1 MPAEL
6 STPLMEAAP
15 AVGVERMVLTI
26 INDVGPTSMPFNEFV
41 VYRAGNIAGERHTV
55 LSWGPLNAPRMMDTV
70 APAAAANIRVR
81 VADEHPATLRR
92 LCQVVLEE
100 ARASAAPL
108 IVHLHQPKSGIVF
121 QLVRRTLATRVPVLF
136 TVHNT
141 YDKYSWPNRVLSA
154 VNFATA
160 DAVTFVSQSAA
171 KAYPAALRCS
181 RVLNRA
187 VPNGVDMARV
197 DALVARAVGSS
208 PVEEASPLSSAGSAG
223 LRLINIGRFVEQKN
237 HRFLIDL
244 MANLPQS
251 TALTLVGDGPLRP
264 RVLEWARARG
274 LVDRIRFTGLISRE
288 EVYRELLGA
297 DVFVSGSLWEG
308 LPIAVLEAMALRKP
322 VLLSDIGPH
331 REIADVGPACRILP
345 LDVEQWRTQL
355 GSWRAGGRDQLAQV
369 GAENR
374 RTVEQHLS
382 LARMHQ
388 EYTQLYQRLAAP
400 VGATRP

>member
-1 MPAEL
+1 
-6 STPLMEAAP
+6 
-15 AVGVERMVLTI
+15 MVLTI
-26 INDVGPTSMPFNEFV
+26 INDIGPTSMPFNEFV

-55 LSWGPLNAPRMMDTV
+55 VSWGPLDASRIMETV
-70 APAAAANIRVR
+70 APAVAANIQVR
-81 VADEHPATLRR
+81 VADENPAALRQ
-92 LCQVVLEE
+92 LCQTALAQ

-121 QLVRRTLATRVPVLF
+121 QMVRPTLARRVPVLF

-141 YDKYSWPNRVLSA
+141 YDKYTWPNRVLSA
-154 VNFATA
+154 ANFAMA
-160 DAVTFVSQSAA
+160 DAVTFVSRSADE
-171 KAYPAALRCS
+171 AYPAALRRG

-187 VPNGVDMARV
+187 VPNGVDMTRV
-197 DALVARAVGSS
+197 DALVRRVTGSS
-208 PVEEASPLSSAGSAG
+208 PAAAAASPLSSSGESG

-244 MANLPQS
+244 MANLPQG
-251 TALTLVGDGPLRP
+251 TTLTLVGDGPLRP
-264 RVLEWARARG
+264 RVLEWARGRG
-274 LVDRIRFTGLISRE
+274 IADRIRFTGLISRD
-288 EVYRELLGA
+288 EVYRELLSA

-331 REIADVGPACRILP
+331 REIAEVGPACRVLP
-345 LDVEQWRTQL
+345 LDVEQWQSQL
-355 GSWRAGGRDQLAQV
+355 GSWRTGGGDQLAQV

-388 EYTQLYQRLAAP
+388 EYTKLYQRLAAP
-400 VGATRP
+400 VGATGS